1 MHDHSSTAENEL
13 RERQWGAI
21 FLYEYD
27 GSAWNQIWFLAGD
40 TGEGL
45 GERFSLSAD
54 GSRIAVRRE
63 SNPDSVE
70 VYDIGAGGEATA
82 TQVGETVSC
91 GERGHCDLVC

>member
-1 MHDHSSTAENEL
+1 MHDYSTAEANEL

-21 FLYEYD
+21 FSHEYD

-63 SNPDSVE
+63 SNNPDSVE
-70 VYDIGAGGEATA
+70 VYIGAGGEATA
-82 TQVGETVSC
+82 TQVGETVSVRT
-91 GERGHCDLVC
+91 GTL